1 MAITRLAWVLTVVAL
16 ATTAFASAQTIPELA
31 KARPANPVVRGILQ
45 DIPALS
51 IDELTK
57 GAAIVAEGVIS
68 HERSY
73 LTPDEQ
79 HIQTDFQIIPSRVI
93 AARLQVARSTPGQP
107 PPLTLAVTGGKY
119 TVDGFTVYEVDH
131 NRENSKVGGRY
142 LLFLKPSRQA
152 GKYQLY
158 AVGPSKLTMT
168 SSDSG
173 HF

>member
-45 DIPALS
+45 DIPASS

-93 AARLQVARSTPGQP
+93 AARPSSRAFNAGPAAATNARGDGRKIHRGWLYGLRGRSQSRESQSWGTV
-107 PPLTLAVTGGKY
+107 PLVSETVPASREIPVVRCGGLR
-119 TVDGFTVYEVDH
+119 
-131 NRENSKVGGRY
+131 N
-142 LLFLKPSRQA
+142 
-152 GKYQLY
+152 
-158 AVGPSKLTMT
+158 
-168 SSDSG
+168 
-173 HF
+173 